1 MRYKTVIRLRRFC
14 KALKLRRFYPATL
27 LAIPFQGIGDRQE
40 RRMRQGQRYGMSLHG
55 PAGRKYLTSAERRRF
70 LSALKEAPPEARL
83 LCLVLAWSGGRLTE
97 VLALTPAAIDF
108 GCGTANIETLK
119 RRTRGIVRQVPL
131 PRALL
136 TELDRTFRV
145 RELQRDPQL
154 AVRRL
159 WRWSRTTAW
168 RRVKALMRTAGL
180 SGTAATPKGLRHT
193 FGVAAFQANVPPHI
207 VQRWLGHASLR
218 TTAIYGDVS
227 GREER
232 AFAARM
238 WRR

>member
-1 MRYKTVIRLRRFC
+1 ML
-14 KALKLRRFYPATL
+14 KAKGFLAATL
-27 LAIPFQGIGDRQE
+27 LAIPFQGVGRRRE
-40 RRMRQGQRYGMSLHG
+40 RPMRQHHRCGMSLHG
-55 PAGRKYLTSAERRRF
+55 TDGRKYLTAAERRRF
-70 LSALKEAPPEARL
+70 INALTKAPPEARL

-97 VLALTPAAIDF
+97 VLALTPSAIDF

-136 TELDRTFRV
+136 MELDRTFGI

-154 AVRRL
+154 AARRL

-168 RRVKALMRTAGL
+168 RKVKALMRSAGL
-180 SGTAATPKGLRHT
+180 FGTAATPKGLRHA
-193 FGVAAFQANVPPHI
+193 FGVAAFQANIPPHI
-207 VQRWLGHASLR
+207 IQRWLGHASLR

>member
-1 MRYKTVIRLRRFC
+1 MGQSR
-14 KALKLRRFYPATL
+14 
-27 LAIPFQGIGDRQE
+27 QNGI
-40 RRMRQGQRYGMSLHG
+40 SLHG
-55 PAGRKYLTSAERRRF
+55 SGGRKYLTSAERRRF
-70 LSALKEAPPEARL
+70 VEAARLAPPDARL
-83 LCLVLAWSGGRLTE
+83 FCLVLACSGGRLTE

-136 TELDRTFRV
+136 MDLDRTFRV
-145 RELQRDPQL
+145 RELQRDPQR
-154 AVRRL
+154 ASRRL
-159 WRWSRTTAW
+159 WRCSRTTAW
-168 RRVKALMRTAGL
+168 RNVKALMRSAGL
-180 SGTAATPKGLRHT
+180 SGTAATPKGLRHA